1 MPDHV
6 PASVVPMPASLFP
19 QLRGRRVIV
28 GVPGVGFRGDLRADD
43 PVVQGSRTYVPV
55 LTEQDYYRAETEQVE
70 VFAPLVPV
78 DRVWVEHVADGE
90 PAAPVSPTL
99 DAPGR
104 RDPVPVTT
112 DSVRVFGAR
121 VIQGVADGFV
131 RDLRAATH
139 VYLSASGKPSIR
151 ICGEPEWYR
160 WAANG
165 TTPST
170 VEIGTTALW
179 LE

>member
-28 GVPGVGFRGDLRADD
+28 GVPGIGFRGDLRADD
-43 PVVQGSRTYVPV
+43 PVVQAGRTFVPV

-78 DRVWVEHVADGE
+78 DRVWVEHVADGD
-90 PAAPVSPTL
+90 PMVPISSTL

-104 RDPVPVTT
+104 RDPVAVTEDAT
-112 DSVRVFGAR
+112 RVLGAR
-121 VIQGVADGFV
+121 VIQAVADGFV

-139 VYLSASGKPSIR
+139 VYVGGTGHPCIR
-151 ICGEPEWYR
+151 VCGEPDWYR
-160 WAANG
+160 WAASG

-170 VEIGTTALW
+170 IELTTQTLW